1 VVALLPVKN
10 MISKFLYEQT
20 TKVLTLLHN
29 CGYEVVSIITDNNK
43 VNVKLFTQLSGEQK

>member
-1 VVALLPVKN
+1 MN
-10 MISKFLYEQT
+10 SKFVYEQT